1 MDMDGSRD
9 FDFWVGTWD
18 CSWEGGAARN
28 VVDWACDGR
37 VLRER
42 FDGAAHGLVG
52 TSISVYDRSA
62 HLWVQTWM
70 DSDGS
75 WFHLTGGMRDG
86 ALELLTTTCDGEGY
100 RKRMRFAGAVF
111 AFATLLVAT
120 AVWVTKADDDERDAS
135 VVGAG
140 RIGNPIQDSTIP
152 SASDFGFAVSV
163 RGGTF
168 VCSMAGPETGG
179 FAGFRAWL
187 ARASR

>member
-100 RKRMRFAGAVF
+100 RKRMRFADIEPESF
-111 AFATLLVAT
+111 AWSWARS
-120 AVWVTKADDDERDAS
+120 RD
-135 VVGAG
+135 
-140 RIGNPIQDSTIP
+140 
-152 SASDFGFAVSV
+152 
-163 RGGTF
+163 GGEWEQLW
-168 VCSMAGPETGG
+168 AI
-179 FAGFRAWL
+179 AYR
-187 ARASR
+187 R